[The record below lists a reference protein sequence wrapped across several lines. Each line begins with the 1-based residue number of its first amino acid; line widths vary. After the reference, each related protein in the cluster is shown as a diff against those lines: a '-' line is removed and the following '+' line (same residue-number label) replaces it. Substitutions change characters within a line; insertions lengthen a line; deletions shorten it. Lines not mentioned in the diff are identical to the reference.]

1 MKKKYLLNFEQ
12 SSNKRS
18 RNRYRWFIF
27 CSLLLIV
34 FLALP
39 QTIKY

>member
-12 SSNKRS
+12 IGKQRS
-18 RNRYRWFIF
+18 RNRYRWIYFYA
-27 CSLLLIV
+27 LLLFV

-39 QTIKY
+39 QTIKL